1 MRLPKL
7 CQGLR
12 PSEVEECGVE
22 WQKVVLQAE
31 GGVREKVQRENPL
44 KRHIQQDGGGE
55 EEGGEEGG
63 QEEGEQKGQ
72 QQHRHNM
79 DFLAFK
85 E

>member
-1 MRLPKL
+1 MWD
-7 CQGLR
+7 
-12 PSEVEECGVE
+12 GVSGG
-22 WQKVVLQAE
+22 VLQAE
-31 GGVREKVQRENPL
+31 WGVREEVQRENPL

-63 QEEGEQKGQ
+63 HEEGEQKGQ
-72 QQHRHNM
+72 QQHRHYI